1 MKLYIQIKEGVPFE
15 HPLMEEN
22 FVQAFPSIDVNN
34 LPEEWS
40 VFERVAEPT
49 VGVYEL
55 IESCSYQIVEGVV
68 KDVWVTRNM
77 TTEEKLEQQNKV
89 KSRWSGVRLASWIFD
104 EATCSFKP
112 PVAMPTDGKEYTW
125 DEPTT
130 SWIEI

>member
-1 MKLYIQIKEGVPFE
+1 MNLYIKIKEGVPFE
-15 HPLMEEN
+15 HPILEEN

-40 VFERVAEPT
+40 VFERVAKPT

-55 IESCSYQIVEGVV
+55 IESSSYQIVEGVV

-89 KSRWSGVRLASWIFD
+89 KDTWFVTGLASWIFD

-112 PVAMPTDGKEYTW
+112 PVAMPTDGKEYKW